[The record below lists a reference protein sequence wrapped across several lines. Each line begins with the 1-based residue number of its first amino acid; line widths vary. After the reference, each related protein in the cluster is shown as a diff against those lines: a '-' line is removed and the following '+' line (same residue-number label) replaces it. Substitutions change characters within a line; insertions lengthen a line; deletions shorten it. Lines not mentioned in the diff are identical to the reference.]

1 MTKIKRK
8 EVITM
13 ANTTPNKESIRRI
26 CILHGGSYC
35 YLQVNTGAEHVEV
48 LMNITNERV
57 ENCLKELEAWCGMKF
72 KLINEESTDDEIKRI
87 TLLGEKILPI
97 TIE

>member
-13 ANTTPNKESIRRI
+13 ANTTPSKESIRRI

-35 YLQVNTGAEHVEV
+35 FLQVDTGAEHVEV
-48 LMNITNERV
+48 LMNITNDRV
-57 ENCLKELEAWCGMKF
+57 KSCREELEAWCGMKF
-72 KLINEESTDDEIKRI
+72 KLINEESTDDEMKRI
-87 TLLGEKILPI
+87 SLLGEKILPI
-97 TIE
+97 EIE